1 VQSRLAAKLGKAE
14 TEAAIAE
21 GRRLSDEAAAAL
33 AAGNED

>member
-1 VQSRLAAKLGKAE
+1 VQTQLAAELGKAE
-14 TEAAIAE
+14 TDAAIAE